1 MEHRH
6 ICPTCRRYK
15 DSAQAECLH
24 GLAPAP
30 ESWDGGLSMTA
41 EEIAQVNGI
50 SLDEAQEIYNSIH
63 T

>member
-6 ICPTCRRYK
+6 ICPRCKRHK
-15 DSAQAECLH
+15 DSAAAECLH

-41 EEIAQVNGI
+41 EEIAQVNEI
-50 SLDEAQEIYNSIH
+50 SLDEAQKIYNSIH
-63 T
+63 A